1 MLGTAS
7 YLSSKPTIGPK
18 RVVEHAPVTECLD
31 SWAVLRWLGGE
42 GPAAARVEASMP
54 SRPVMSWINVGEVA
68 YIVERRA
75 GIDRARRIVREL
87 RRRLTLDLPTEARVL
102 EAAHLKAG
110 YAMAVADAFAVATAI
125 AHDATLL
132 TGDPEILDGD
142 PAWPVIDLRA

>member
-1 MLGTAS
+1 LLGTAS
-7 YLSSKPTIGPK
+7 CPTWKPITGPK
-18 RVVEHAPVTECLD
+18 RVVEHALVTECLD
-31 SWAVLRWLGGE
+31 SWAVLRWLEGE
-42 GPAAARVEASMP
+42 EPAAARVEAAMP
-54 SRPVMSWINVGEVA
+54 SRPVMSWINLGEVS

-75 GIDRARRIVREL
+75 GINRARRIVREL

-110 YAMAVADAFAVATAI
+110 YPMAYAEAFAVATAI

-132 TGDPEILDGD
+132 TGDPEILGGD